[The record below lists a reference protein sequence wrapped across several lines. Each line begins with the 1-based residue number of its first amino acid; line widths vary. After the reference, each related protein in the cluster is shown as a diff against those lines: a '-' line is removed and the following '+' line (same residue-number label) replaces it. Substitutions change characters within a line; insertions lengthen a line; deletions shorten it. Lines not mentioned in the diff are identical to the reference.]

1 MSSEK
6 AEKVEKAFWNQKILA
21 WERNKYTKSKIFDV
35 NSSVK
40 YRLRLAA
47 SLLHQTGEGKNLLE
61 LGCGSGHLWDQ
72 INTLNLSSY
81 TGVDFSEAAIAAF
94 QKKVQGF
101 KKFKVS
107 LLCSDCVGK
116 TPPADMV
123 ISLGLLDWLPLEKI
137 KTLSETHK
145 NSWYLHSF
153 SEKRLSLPQ
162 MAHSF
167 YVFVNYGYKTG
178 PYSPRYRRADDLLS
192 IFGSKAK
199 IHRDSRLSFGAFIH
213 HLPDTPIQFEI

>member
-1 MSSEK
+1 MSL
-6 AEKVEKAFWNQKILA
+6 EKAFWNQKILS
-21 WERNKYTKSKIFDV
+21 WESNKYKKSKMFDV

-47 SLLHQTGEGKNLLE
+47 SLVHQTGEGKHLLE

-81 TGVDFSEAAIAAF
+81 TGVDFSETAIAAF

-107 LLCSDCVGK
+107 LRCSDCTGEM
-116 TPPADMV
+116 PAADIV

-137 KTLSETHK
+137 KTISETHK
-145 NSWYLHSF
+145 KAWYLHSF
-153 SEKRLSLPQ
+153 SEKRLSFSQ
-162 MAHSF
+162 MAHSL
-167 YVFVNYGYKTG
+167 YVFINYGYKTG
-178 PYSPRYRRADDLLS
+178 PYSPRYRKSDDYLS
-192 IFGSKAK
+192 IFGSQAK
-199 IHRDSRLSFGAFIH
+199 IYRNSKLSFGAFIH
-213 HLPDTPIQFEI
+213 HLPDTVKLTLI